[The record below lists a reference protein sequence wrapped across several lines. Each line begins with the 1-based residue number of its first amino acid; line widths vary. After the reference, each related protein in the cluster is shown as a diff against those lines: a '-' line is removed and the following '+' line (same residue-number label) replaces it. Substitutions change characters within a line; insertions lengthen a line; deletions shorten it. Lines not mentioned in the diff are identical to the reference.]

1 MAKATV
7 ARQSIV
13 QQLHD
18 LLIDLLRDEQYT
30 AGSSLPSE
38 FELAERFSVSRAT
51 IREALKGLVQEGL
64 LDCRHGKGYFVLSR
78 EAVIHKPITQWQ
90 SVTDLMADM
99 GYTVANRVLRAR
111 EESPTHQVRRALQLD
126 EGQTVVQ
133 LERVRISR
141 DEPLIYSV
149 DIFPRAFIS
158 GLLQEQD
165 WSGSLINLFDE
176 RWQVQIVSSRAR
188 IRAVTLSP
196 QSLRGDRRT
205 RAHRLALHGTDK
217 HHQRRQTGTLLAR
230 LPPGRKFRLPRH
242 PPALLMIVVVIV
254 RAWAGWIRGGDPC
267 GRPGVSV

>member
-1 MAKATV
+1 MARATI

-18 LLIDLLRDEQYT
+18 MLLDLLRDEQYE
-30 AGSSLPSE
+30 AGSSIPSE
-38 FELAERFSVSRAT
+38 FELTERFNVSRAT

-99 GYTVANRVLRAR
+99 GYTVENRVLRVR
-111 EESPTHQVRRALQLD
+111 EESPTPHVRRALQLED
-126 EGQTVVQ
+126 GQTVVQ
-133 LERVRISR
+133 LERVRISQG
-141 DEPLIYSV
+141 EPLIYSI

-176 RWQVQIVSSRAR
+176 RWRLHIVSSRSR
-188 IRAVTLSP
+188 IRAVMLSP
-196 QSLRGDRRT
+196 ELCAEIGVP
-205 RAHRLALHGTDK
+205 A
-217 HHQRRQTGTLLAR
+217 QT
-230 LPPGRKFRLPRH
+230 
-242 PPALLMIVVVIV
+242 
-254 RAWAGWIRGGDPC
+254 AWLCMEQLNVTKD
-267 GRPGVSV
+267 GRPVLFSQDYHRGENFEFYVSRRRY

>member
-1 MAKATV
+1 MAKAMIT
-7 ARQSIV
+7 RQSVV

-18 LLIDLLRDEQYT
+18 LLIDLLREEQYT
-30 AGSSLPSE
+30 AGSSIPSE
-38 FELAERFSVSRAT
+38 LELAERYSVSRAT

-78 EAVIHKPITQWQ
+78 EAIIQKPITQWQ

-99 GYTVANRVLRAR
+99 GYTVSNRVLRVR
-111 EESPTHQVRRALQLD
+111 EESPSPQVRRALQLE

-141 DEPLIYSV
+141 GEPLIYSV

-176 RWQVQIVSSRAR
+176 RWQVRIASSRAR

-196 QSLRGDRRT
+196 QLCEEIGVPAQTAWLYMEQLNIT
-205 RAHRLALHGTDK
+205 RD
-217 HHQRRQTGTLLAR
+217 
-230 LPPGRKFRLPRH
+230 
-242 PPALLMIVVVIV
+242 
-254 RAWAGWIRGGDPC
+254 
-267 GRPGVSV
+267 GRPVLFSQDYHRGENFDFHVTRRRY

>member
-1 MAKATV
+1 MAKATI

-18 LLIDLLRDEQYT
+18 LLIDMLRDEQYT

-99 GYTVANRVLRAR
+99 GYPVANRVLRAR
-111 EESPTHQVRRALQLD
+111 EESPTPQVRRALQL
-126 EGQTVVQ
+126 EGQTVVH

-188 IRAVTLSP
+188 IRAATLSAQLCAEIGVP
-196 QSLRGDRRT
+196 
-205 RAHRLALHGTDK
+205 AHT
-217 HHQRRQTGTLLAR
+217 
-230 LPPGRKFRLPRH
+230 
-242 PPALLMIVVVIV
+242 
-254 RAWAGWIRGGDPC
+254 AWLYMEQVNVTKD
-267 GRPGVSV
+267 GRPVLFSQDYHRGENFDFHVTRRRY

>member
-1 MAKATV
+1 MARATI

-18 LLIDLLRDEQYT
+18 MLLDLLRDEQYE
-30 AGSSLPSE
+30 AGSSIPSE
-38 FELAERFSVSRAT
+38 FELTERFNVSRAT

-99 GYTVANRVLRAR
+99 GYTVENRVLRVR
-111 EESPTHQVRRALQLD
+111 EESPTPQVRRALQLED
-126 EGQTVVQ
+126 GQTVVQ
-133 LERVRISR
+133 LERVRISQG
-141 DEPLIYSV
+141 EPLIYSI

-176 RWQVQIVSSRAR
+176 RWRLHIVSSRTR
-188 IRAVTLSP
+188 IRAVMLSP
-196 QSLRGDRRT
+196 ELCAEIGVP
-205 RAHRLALHGTDK
+205 A
-217 HHQRRQTGTLLAR
+217 QT
-230 LPPGRKFRLPRH
+230 
-242 PPALLMIVVVIV
+242 
-254 RAWAGWIRGGDPC
+254 AWLCMEQLNVTKD
-267 GRPGVSV
+267 GRPVLFSQDYHRGENFEFYVSRRRY

>member
-18 LLIDLLRDEQYT
+18 LLIGLLRDEQYT

-38 FELAERFSVSRAT
+38 FELAERFIVSRAT

-111 EESPTHQVRRALQLD
+111 EESPTPQVRRALQLN

-133 LERVRISR
+133 LEIFSRVPIFLDCCMSKIGQARSSTCSTNAGRRIS
-141 DEPLIYSV
+141 S
-149 DIFPRAFIS
+149 
-158 GLLQEQD
+158 
-165 WSGSLINLFDE
+165 
-176 RWQVQIVSSRAR
+176 
-188 IRAVTLSP
+188 AVGP
-196 QSLRGDRRT
+196 EYV
-205 RAHRLALHGTDK
+205 
-217 HHQRRQTGTLLAR
+217 
-230 LPPGRKFRLPRH
+230 P
-242 PPALLMIVVVIV
+242 
-254 RAWAGWIRGGDPC
+254 
-267 GRPGVSV
+267 

>member
-1 MAKATV
+1 MARATI

-18 LLIDLLRDEQYT
+18 MLLDMLRDEQYE
-30 AGSSLPSE
+30 AGSSIPSE
-38 FELAERFSVSRAT
+38 FELTERFNVSRAT

-99 GYTVANRVLRAR
+99 GYTVENRVLRVR
-111 EESPTHQVRRALQLD
+111 EESPAPQVRRALQLED
-126 EGQTVVQ
+126 GQTVVQ
-133 LERVRISR
+133 LERVRISQG
-141 DEPLIYSV
+141 EPLIYSI

-176 RWQVQIVSSRAR
+176 RWRLHIVSSRTR
-188 IRAVTLSP
+188 IRAVVLSP
-196 QSLRGDRRT
+196 ELCAEIGVP
-205 RAHRLALHGTDK
+205 A
-217 HHQRRQTGTLLAR
+217 QT
-230 LPPGRKFRLPRH
+230 
-242 PPALLMIVVVIV
+242 
-254 RAWAGWIRGGDPC
+254 AWLCMEQLNVTKD
-267 GRPGVSV
+267 GRPVLFSQDYHRGENFEFYVSRRRY

>member
-1 MAKATV
+1 MARATI

-18 LLIDLLRDEQYT
+18 MLLDMLRDEQYE
-30 AGSSLPSE
+30 AGSSIPSE
-38 FELAERFSVSRAT
+38 FELAERFNVSRAT

-99 GYTVANRVLRAR
+99 GYTVENRVLRVR
-111 EESPTHQVRRALQLD
+111 EESPTPQVRRALQLED
-126 EGQTVVQ
+126 GQTVVQ
-133 LERVRISR
+133 LERVRISQGG
-141 DEPLIYSV
+141 PLIYSI

-176 RWQVQIVSSRAR
+176 RWRLRIVSSRTR
-188 IRAVTLSP
+188 IRAVMLSP
-196 QSLRGDRRT
+196 ELCAEIGVP
-205 RAHRLALHGTDK
+205 A
-217 HHQRRQTGTLLAR
+217 QT
-230 LPPGRKFRLPRH
+230 
-242 PPALLMIVVVIV
+242 
-254 RAWAGWIRGGDPC
+254 AWLCMEQLNVTKD
-267 GRPGVSV
+267 GRPVLFSQDYHRGENFEFYVSRRRY